1 MYLHFTCKDKAG
13 NTVEI
18 VLTPEIIKDI
28 RQQLQPQIK
37 QMPLSEIVETIE
49 AFGISPKSALD
60 FFTKK
65 VKLDVTFK
73 SEGEK

>member
-1 MYLHFTCKDKAG
+1 MYLHFTCKDKNG

-37 QMPLSEIVETIE
+37 QMPIGVVIETIE
-49 AFGISPKSALD
+49 AIGISPKSALD

-65 VKLDVTFK
+65 VKIDVTLK